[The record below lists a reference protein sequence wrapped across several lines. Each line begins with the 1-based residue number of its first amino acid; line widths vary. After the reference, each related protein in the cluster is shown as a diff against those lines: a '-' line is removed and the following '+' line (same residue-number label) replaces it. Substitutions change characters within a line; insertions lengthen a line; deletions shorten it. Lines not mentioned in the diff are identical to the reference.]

1 MKAIKIFLIYF
12 VVILLLLA
20 VFPLLLIS
28 FSASADGEQTGFSAD
43 SLVVAVLSEQ
53 GGREKMLL
61 EEYLVGVVSAEMP
74 ASFEPEALKAQTIAA
89 RTYVYRQIKQ
99 PQADNGSAE
108 DITVSADPAVFQA
121 FNNEKQR
128 KEKWRDKAPDY
139 EEKIRQAVGATSG
152 IIVTKD
158 GRPVSTPYS
167 AVCGGHTS
175 SSANVWG
182 GDNSWL
188 QSVVCKWDTEA
199 PKYESQLT
207 LPLQEAAS
215 KLSVEAK
222 SLPGMK
228 ITMKDNDG
236 RVAEISVGEK
246 TISGQD
252 MRTALELNS
261 TNFSWQIKG
270 DEIIFQVRGYGHG
283 VGLCQYGANGMAK
296 AGYDAEEILRHYY
309 SGVELSK
316 IY

>member
-20 VFPLLLIS
+20 IFPLLLIS
-28 FSASADGEQTGFSAD
+28 FSASADGEQSGISAD
-43 SLVVAVLSEQ
+43 SLMVAVVSDQ
-53 GGREKMLL
+53 GIKEKMLL

-99 PQADNGSAE
+99 PQADNGAAE
-108 DITVSADPAVFQA
+108 DITVSADPSVFQA
-121 FNNEKQR
+121 FNNESQR
-128 KEKWRDKAPDY
+128 KEKWQEKAPEY
-139 EEKIRQAVGATSG
+139 EAKIRQAVEATSG
-152 IIVTKD
+152 IIVTKE
-158 GRPVSTPYS
+158 GQAVSTPYS
-167 AVCGGHTS
+167 AVCGGHTA

-188 QSVVCKWDTEA
+188 QSVVCKWDTES
-199 PKYESQLT
+199 PKYESQMIFS
-207 LPLQEAAS
+207 LQEAAG
-215 KLSVEAK
+215 KLSVDVK
-222 SLPGMK
+222 NLPGMK
-228 ITMKDNDG
+228 IIKKDNDG
-236 RVAEISVGEK
+236 RIAEVSIGGK

-252 MRTALELNS
+252 MRMALGLNS

-270 DEIIFQVRGYGHG
+270 DEIIFQVKGYGHG

-296 AGYDAEEILRHYY
+296 AGYNAEEILRHYY
-309 SGVELSK
+309 SGVELSR